1 MSKENKNGGQNRC
14 RRCDRP
20 ISDPN
25 AIYGWRCAQIVGAN
39 KYDEIASMLDEN
51 SLKEYNAYIST

>member
-1 MSKENKNGGQNRC
+1 MAGKNRC

-20 ISDPN
+20 LSNPN
-25 AIYGWRCAQIVGAN
+25 DVYGWRCAQIVGAN